1 MVTDY
6 FHVVPWY
13 VDTHKYIS
21 YQDAVKQLM
30 ISVSVSAMLQ

>member
-21 YQDAVKQLM
+21 YRDVVEQPM